1 MKFNKKLRET
11 TETSV
16 RKMTDKNKT
25 HKLVLTALMACL
37 SIVAILIFR
46 IPIPGDQGF
55 IHLGDSIIFL
65 TVLILGTRYAVPAA
79 AIGHSM
85 ANLLVGATIW
95 APWTFVIKGVM
106 ALIAG
111 VFITRM
117 LKNGANYSPLK
128 KTVIKVTGMM
138 LGGIW
143 MIAGYYVAGGIMF
156 RNWIVAL
163 VGVPWNIM
171 QLIIGI
177 VIAIALAEALYKTP
191 VKKYF
196 TLEH

>member
-1 MKFNKKLRET
+1 MSNE
-11 TETSV
+11 
-16 RKMTDKNKT
+16 NKT

-37 SIVAILIFR
+37 SIVAILMFR

-95 APWTFVIKGVM
+95 APWTFVIKGTM

-111 VFITRM
+111 VFITHM
-117 LKNGANYSPLK
+117 LRNGENYSPFK
-128 KTVIKVTGMM
+128 KTMIKVTGMM
-138 LGGIW
+138 LGGIF

-163 VGVPWNIM
+163 VGIPWNIA
-171 QLIIGI
+171 QLMLGI
-177 VIAIALAEALYKTP
+177 VVALALSAALYKTP
-191 VKKYF
+191 ARKYF
-196 TLEH
+196 TLP